1 MWPKNKKQRDD
12 WQGRQED
19 YEQDI
24 QSLREERDELKAWCE
39 ELESRQRQQG
49 FNQQVFRYWA
59 RAVDDLK
66 RVKGSSAPSA
76 KLWDEKNQ
84 KFLSHHLEYTDRRKD
99 LLEYVDGFTESYRQ
113 VNNSQEHVQQ
123 IQSHAS
129 KMINSCADLDGLTE
143 RLRLLSLN
151 IAIESSHTDKQ
162 QLSDSITGSLRE
174 MSDSSRKV
182 CAEITELNQR
192 IESDSKLA
200 ESYFTT
206 VTEGFIGFSRAISP
220 LLTAADQSSEL
231 ILELDFITRQWIV
244 DSFQQSMQVEHI
256 LWKFDIYSVLLG
268 FVEGPIQGHGELANW
283 EGMLQARG
291 AVSVRIEEALVKVG
305 QLGKDIQGH
314 HLAVDTDAV
323 LADLRALDE
332 LSELLF
338 QCFDEQRQEILTN
351 G

>member
-1 MWPKNKKQRDD
+1 MWPKNKKQLDE

-24 QSLREERDELKAWCE
+24 QSLREERDELKAWCQ

-59 RAVDDLK
+59 RAVDELK
-66 RVKGSSAPSA
+66 RVKGNSSESA
-76 KLWDEKNQ
+76 KLWDKKNQ
-84 KFLSHHLEYTDRRKD
+84 KFLSHRLEYTDRRKD
-99 LLEYVDGFTESYRQ
+99 LLGYVDGFTETYRQ
-113 VNNSQEHVQQ
+113 VNNSQEHVQL

-129 KMINSCADLDGLTE
+129 MMTNCCADIDGLTE

-182 CAEITELNQR
+182 STEITALTQR
-192 IESDSKLA
+192 IASDSKLA
-200 ESYFTT
+200 ENYFTT

-220 LLTAADQSSEL
+220 LLTAADQISEL
-231 ILELDFITRQWIV
+231 VLELTFIAREWAI
-244 DSFQQSMQVEHI
+244 DNFQQSMQVEHI
-256 LWKFDIYSVLLG
+256 LWKFDIYSMLLG
-268 FVEGPIQGHGELANW
+268 LVDGPIVGRGELTNW
-283 EGMLQARG
+283 EGMLQDRG
-291 AVSVRIEEALVKVG
+291 ALSVRIEEALVKVG

-314 HLAVDTDAV
+314 HSAVDTDAV
-323 LADLRALDE
+323 LADLLALDQ
-332 LSELLF
+332 LGDHLF
-338 QCFDEQRQEILTN
+338 QCFDELRQEILTD